1 MRNRF
6 DLYGCQWLIVSIP
19 RVPIVDGNFDEVL
32 NQKGMRALRLV
43 VPRNLYK
50 IICLH
55 AARFLEQLHD
65 GLLDRLIWVVY
76 MDEDLLDSVWV
87 QAARPRVLYVLKKNF
102 EGLARLNSDAVLRI
116 VKSLK
121 ELRVYL
127 VETVSFHVLTHEHH
141 DLS

>member
-6 DLYGCQWLIVSIP
+6 DLYGCQWLIVSIS

-87 QAARPRVLYVLKKNF
+87 QAARPRVLYVLK
-102 EGLARLNSDAVLRI
+102 
-116 VKSLK
+116 
-121 ELRVYL
+121 
-127 VETVSFHVLTHEHH
+127 
-141 DLS
+141 